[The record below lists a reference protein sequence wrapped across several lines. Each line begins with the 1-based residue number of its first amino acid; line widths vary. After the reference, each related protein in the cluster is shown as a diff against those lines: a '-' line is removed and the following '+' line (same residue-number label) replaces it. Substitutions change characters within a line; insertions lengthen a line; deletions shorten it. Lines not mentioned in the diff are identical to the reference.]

1 MSDNDGT
8 PAASGGFE
16 DIEYSVED
24 GLAEIVID
32 RQEKGNTL
40 RPETLA
46 EVDEAR
52 ASAEADDDVRVLAL
66 RTAGDKFFSSGADLN
81 SVLPIIESDDSDA
94 VVEFNEQW
102 HRVYDSFENSDLP
115 VIAGVSGQ
123 ALAGGLELT
132 LVCDLVVA
140 TPEATFGDQ
149 HINFNLIGGGGAT
162 QRLPRI
168 VGVRRAKEL
177 LLTGDAISAETAK
190 EWGLVN
196 RITEEGEPLA
206 DAVADLGKQ
215 IAGHHP
221 VALRRQKHLANES
234 LRSGLEEGLKL
245 ERETANVHLM
255 SSATKEGLQKFLDR

>member
-1 MSDNDGT
+1 MSEEGSQ
-8 PAASGGFE
+8 PADTGEFE
-16 DIEYSVED
+16 DIQYRVED
-24 GLAEIVID
+24 GLAEILID
-32 RQEKGNTL
+32 REEKGNTL

-46 EVDEAR
+46 EVDDAR
-52 ASAEADDDVRVLAL
+52 ARAEADDEVRALAL
-66 RTAGDKFFSSGADLN
+66 RTAGEKFFSSGADLN
-81 SVLPIIESDDSDA
+81 SVLPIIQSESSDA

-102 HRVYDSFENSDLP
+102 HRVYDRFEDSDLP

-162 QRLPRI
+162 QRLSRI

-177 LLTGDAISAETAK
+177 LLTGDAISAERAK
-190 EWGLVN
+190 NWGLVN
-196 RITEEGEPLA
+196 RITDEDESLVE
-206 DAVADLGKQ
+206 AVRDLGTQ
-215 IAGHHP
+215 IAQHHP
-221 VALRRQKHLANES
+221 VALRRQKQLANES
-234 LRSGLEEGLKL
+234 LRTGLDEGLKL

-255 SSATKEGLQKFLDR
+255 SEATKEGLQKFMDR

>member
-1 MSDNDGT
+1 MADQDSSAPD
-8 PAASGGFE
+8 SGNLE

-24 GLAEIVID
+24 GLAEIFID
-32 RQEKGNTL
+32 REEKGNTL

-52 ASAEADDDVRVLAL
+52 ARAESDDEVRVLAI
-66 RTAGDKFFSSGADLN
+66 RTAGDRFFSSGADLN
-81 SVLPIIESDDSDA
+81 SVLPIIESEDSDA

-140 TPEATFGDQ
+140 TPGATFGDQ

-190 EWGLVN
+190 DWGMVN
-196 RITEEGEPLA
+196 RIADDEESLA
-206 DAVADLGKQ
+206 EAVADLGKQ
-215 IAGHHP
+215 IAEHHP
-221 VALRRQKHLANES
+221 VALRRQKQLANES
-234 LRSGLEEGLKL
+234 LQNTLDEGLKL

-255 SSATKEGLQKFLDR
+255 SEATREGLQKFMDR

>member
-1 MSDNDGT
+1 MSEDSS
-8 PAASGGFE
+8 AASPGDFE
-16 DIEYSVED
+16 DIEYTVED
-24 GLAEIVID
+24 GLAQIVID

-46 EVDEAR
+46 EVDDAR
-52 ASAEADDDVRVLAL
+52 ALAEAADDVRVLAI
-66 RTAGDKFFSSGADLN
+66 RTAGDRFFSSGADLN
-81 SVLPIIESDDSDA
+81 SVLPIIESEDSDA

-102 HRVYDSFENSDLP
+102 HRVYDALENSPLP

-162 QRLPRI
+162 QRLSRI
-168 VGVRRAKEL
+168 VGVRRSKEL

-196 RITEEGEPLA
+196 RVTEEGESLEEAVAELGTRMAEHHPLA
-206 DAVADLGKQ
+206 LK
-215 IAGHHP
+215 
-221 VALRRQKHLANES
+221 RQKYLANES
-234 LRSGLEEGLKL
+234 LRTTLDDGLKL
-245 ERETANVHLM
+245 EREMANIHLM
-255 SSATKEGLQKFLDR
+255 SSAANEGLQRFMDR

>member
-1 MSDNDGT
+1 MSEEDSQ
-8 PAASGGFE
+8 AAGSGEFE

-52 ASAEADDDVRVLAL
+52 ALAEADDEARVIAI
-66 RTAGDKFFSSGADLN
+66 RTAGDRFFSSGADLN
-81 SVLPIIESDDSDA
+81 SVLPIIDSDDSDD

-102 HRVYDSFENSDLP
+102 HRVYDAFENSDLP

-140 TPEATFGDQ
+140 TPEARFGDQ

-162 QRLPRI
+162 QRLSRI

-177 LLTGDAISAETAK
+177 LLTGDAISAERARD
-190 EWGLVN
+190 WGLVN
-196 RITEEGEPLA
+196 RITDEDESLA
-206 DAVADLGKQ
+206 EAVADLGTQ
-215 IAGHHP
+215 IAEHHP

-234 LRSGLEEGLKL
+234 LRTGLDQGLKL

-255 SSATKEGLQKFLDR
+255 SSATKEGLQKFMDR

>member
-1 MSDNDGT
+1 MSEDDSQ
-8 PAASGGFE
+8 AAGSGGFE
-16 DIEYSVED
+16 DIEYSVEE

-46 EVDEAR
+46 EVDDAR
-52 ASAEADDDVRVLAL
+52 ARAEADDDVRVLAI
-66 RTAGDKFFSSGADLN
+66 RTAGDRFFSSGADLN
-81 SVLPIIESDDSDA
+81 SVLPIIESEDSDA

-102 HRVYDSFENSDLP
+102 HRVYDSFENSPLP

-140 TPEATFGDQ
+140 TPEARFGDQ

-162 QRLPRI
+162 QRLSRI
-168 VGVRRAKEL
+168 VGVRRSKEL
-177 LLTGDAISAETAK
+177 LLTGDSISAETAK

-196 RITEEGEPLA
+196 RITDEDETLEG
-206 DAVADLGKQ
+206 AVADLGKQ

-221 VALRRQKHLANES
+221 VALERQKYLANES
-234 LRSGLEEGLKL
+234 MRTTLDDGLKL
-245 ERETANVHLM
+245 EREMANIHLM
-255 SSATKEGLQKFLDR
+255 SSAAKEGLQKFMDR

>member
-1 MSDNDGT
+1 MSEQDSSSTD
-8 PAASGGFE
+8 SDGFE

-24 GLAEIVID
+24 GLAEILID
-32 RQEKGNTL
+32 RVEKGNTL
-40 RPETLA
+40 RPETIA
-46 EVDEAR
+46 EVDDAR
-52 ASAEADDDVRVLAL
+52 ARAEADDDVRALAI
-66 RTAGDKFFSSGADLN
+66 RTAGEKFFSSGADLN
-81 SVLPIIESDDSDA
+81 SVLPIIEESNSDA

-102 HRVYDSFENSDLP
+102 HSVYDNIENSNLP

-140 TPEATFGDQ
+140 TPDSTFGDQ

-162 QRLPRI
+162 QRLPRLI
-168 VGVRRAKEL
+168 GLRRAKEL
-177 LLTGDAISAETAK
+177 LLTGDSISAEKAQD
-190 EWGLVN
+190 WGLVN
-196 RITEEGEPLA
+196 RVTDEDESLEE
-206 DAVADLGKQ
+206 AVAELGKQ

-234 LRSGLEEGLKL
+234 LRTTLEEGLKL

-255 SSATKEGLQKFLDR
+255 SAATKEGLQKFMDR